1 MNSSTLLFVIKNL
14 THHSLAKYISNKS
27 CFSAAEVHWPLAVVE
42 LMVWGQFK
50 EILLLTSHQLQFL
63 NYLLNDCQWLRCYQE
78 VLKKEKNMHTHMYI
92 CMDVYVCTVLVI
104 QNTKQ
109 RPHLVSLKIV
119 LISSRLSCF
128 ILISRGGYRERLLY
142 RSHPFFIVSLI
153 NDTAYIFYSVL
164 LLFKTLMVY

>member
-1 MNSSTLLFVIKNL
+1 MNSLTLLFVIKNL
-14 THHSLAKYISNKS
+14 THHSLTKCIRNKS
-27 CFSAAEVHWPLAVVE
+27 CFSAAEVHWPVAVVE

-63 NYLLNDCQWLRCYQE
+63 NYLLNDCQLLRCYQE
-78 VLKKEKNMHTHMYI
+78 VLKKEKICIHTCI
-92 CMDVYVCTVLVI
+92 YVCTVLVI
-104 QNTKQ
+104 HNTKQ

-142 RSHPFFIVSLI
+142 RSHPFFHCVADKWHCVHILQRLI
-153 NDTAYIFYSVL
+153 AF
-164 LLFKTLMVY
+164 